1 MLDVHR
7 GKCFVF
13 LSNALLMSLQGLQ
26 GKSENK
32 LLAACGIAALPSPLK
47 ERAVAEP
54 WGAESSPCTKT
65 KGH

>member
-1 MLDVHR
+1 
-7 GKCFVF
+7 
-13 LSNALLMSLQGLQ
+13 MSLQGLQ